1 MFDHPNPTAFHAIF
15 FKLLELLNKELTNQ
29 ELRDCWPVLDK
40 KQEAEFRRKVVG
52 LLKLYQKDYPEDLP
66 YTNPSLFQSP
76 GGRKFIIF
84 LNKFT
89 SFVVKVLV
97 MKNDLILHK
106 PTVKKGFRQL
116 RKKLL
121 LNLAVKAEDSLKE
134 AVEDQEEIQKM
145 ELKAKHSGMQVLR
158 NYNDYKKRLE
168 EMEHIPTETEEES
181 SPESLEIFDQKCQ
194 LVKNSFQE
202 LVEASRE
209 IQNSFDI
216 IEYVSDDTVQKP
228 VLNLLELPPSY
239 LGSSLTTSFQSLL
252 GTALV
257 AAERVLSVDTAL
269 PNISL
274 EKEEVKQILANLQAV
289 QEELI
294 NNKGLAKDAVGKMV
308 EESRKMVSLS
318 KPPKYPH
325 VLCWPS

>member
-194 LVKNSFQE
+194 FVKNSFQE

-325 VLCWPS
+325 VLCWPF